1 MLNCL
6 KMGDE
11 DVDYVSS
18 RLGDQAPI
26 LITARSYGN
35 RSRMSISSVR
45 STNTSLLGNNA
56 LLPGGGGSKL
66 PSILGKSPR
75 ASNALSITTNSKS
88 PRISV
93 MSEDDFFVPVF
104 SEKTLVSQNLAF
116 RNGRKIATFCT
127 IITLFSLEIFKKK
140 TVVLFLYQQKINGVE
155 YQIVW
160 QGMKIRCIED
170 LLLV

>member
-1 MLNCL
+1 
-6 KMGDE
+6 MGDE

-56 LLPGGGGSKL
+56 LLPGLHVGESKL
-66 PSILGKSPR
+66 PSIRGKSPR
-75 ASNALSITTNSKS
+75 ASNNALSITTNSKS

-93 MSEDDFFVPVF
+93 MSDDDFFVPVF
-104 SEKTLVSQNLAF
+104 NEKTLVSENLTFKAMF
-116 RNGRKIATFCT
+116 ARN
-127 IITLFSLEIFKKK
+127 EI
-140 TVVLFLYQQKINGVE
+140 
-155 YQIVW
+155 
-160 QGMKIRCIED
+160 
-170 LLLV
+170 